1 MSGRFSDKEVIEEEN
16 VKRREFIKAGS
27 IITAGVLT
35 MPWWMDAARA
45 EKLAEG
51 SIQNMEELFSVTKA
65 DMKKLIATAMSHGAE
80 FADLFFEYRISA
92 ALRME
97 EDIIKDVSRGIV
109 MGLGVRAVQGDQV
122 GYAYTDELNFD
133 KMNAAALAA
142 SYIAGTTAGIKV
154 INVSSAPKKD
164 LYSLKELS
172 VDADLNTK
180 LGLIQRS
187 NVAAKKYSP
196 KITKAYI
203 GINDEMKQIM
213 YMNSDGRYFTDIQ
226 PMIIMRASTVAE
238 DGTNRQ
244 SAGAA
249 YGGRVGLEYFSIA
262 ENSPEAIAE
271 EAAQIAV
278 TNLQAKPAPAGPQVV
293 VLGPG
298 ESGVLL
304 HEAVG
309 HGLEAD
315 FNRKS
320 LSNYSNQIGQ
330 KVASEFCT
338 IVDAGIYPNL
348 RGSINVDDEGNVPTE
363 SVLIENGIL
372 NGYMH
377 DSISAKVM
385 KCAPTGN
392 GRRQAYSYPP
402 IPRMTNTYMRAG
414 KYTPDEIIGSVQR
427 GVYAKRFGG
436 GQVDITKG
444 DFTFGVYEAYLIE
457 NGKITTPLKDVT
469 LIGNGPDVM
478 RKVQMVGNDPTIS
491 KGGWM
496 CGKDGQSVPV
506 SVGIPTVKVSEITVG
521 GTQS

>member
-1 MSGRFSDKEVIEEEN
+1 M
-16 VKRREFIKAGS
+16 KRREFIKASS
-27 IITAGVLT
+27 IITAGALT
-35 MPWWMDAARA
+35 LPWWMESARA
-45 EKLAEG
+45 EKLSAG
-51 SIQNMEELFSVTKA
+51 SIQNMEEIFGVTKA
-65 DMKKLIATAMSHGAE
+65 EMKKLIATAMSHGAE
-80 FADLFFEYRISA
+80 FADLFFEYRVSA
-92 ALRME
+92 SLRME
-97 EDIIKDVSRGIV
+97 EDIIKDISRGIV

-122 GYAYTDELNFD
+122 GYAYTDELNFE

-142 SYIAGTTAGIKV
+142 SYIANTTAGIKV
-154 INVSSAPKKD
+154 IKVASTPKKD

-187 NVAAKKYSP
+187 NISAKIYSP
-196 KITKAYI
+196 KISKVYV

-213 YMNSDGRYFTDIQ
+213 YMNSDGKYFTDVQ
-226 PMIIMRASTVAE
+226 PMLIMRTSAVAE
-238 DGTNRQ
+238 EGKNRQ

-249 YGGRVGLEYFSIA
+249 YGGRVGLEYFSIP
-262 ENSPEAIAE
+262 ENSPEEIAK

-278 TNLQAKPAPAGPQVV
+278 MNLQAKPAPVGPQVV

-315 FNRKS
+315 FNRKN

-338 IVDAGIYPNL
+338 VVDAGIYPNL
-348 RGSINVDDEGNVPTE
+348 RGSINVDDEGNIPTE
-363 SVLIENGIL
+363 AVLIENGIL
-372 NGYMH
+372 KGYMH
-377 DSISAKVM
+377 DMISAKVM

-402 IPRMTNTYMRAG
+402 IPRMTNTFMRGG
-414 KYTPDEIIGSVQR
+414 KYDPNDIISSVKN

-457 NGKITTPLKDVT
+457 NGKITMPLKDVT
-469 LIGNGPDVM
+469 LIGNGPEVM

-491 KGGWM
+491 KGGWN
-496 CGKDGQSVPV
+496 CGKDGQYVPV
-506 SVGIPTVKVSEITVG
+506 SVGIPTTKVSEITVG